1 MSEDIYTK
9 NETFVEDEKAEEILE
24 ELVEDAPEVPETK
37 VEEVAEEL
45 GITATIA
52 EDTTTV
58 EENNV
63 IGSTEKVTKTEPK
76 SSVVS
81 LKSGAIGSG
90 SADRPVKQPKKKPEP
105 KEETVAI
112 HSTRNVT
119 WNEVGKV
126 YRGYNI
132 VSKSA
137 ADKWLTRDHTR
148 LATPEEVAREFGK

>member
-1 MSEDIYTK
+1 MSEDINTN
-9 NETFVEDEKAEEILE
+9 NESVVEDEKAEEILE
-24 ELVEDAPEVPETK
+24 ELLENAPEVPETK

-45 GITATIA
+45 GITASIA
-52 EDTTTV
+52 EDTTAV
-58 EENNV
+58 EENSV
-63 IGSTEKVTKTEPK
+63 IGSTKNVTKEEPK
-76 SSVVS
+76 SSVVN

-90 SADRPVKQPKKKPEP
+90 SADRPAKKSNPKAEP
-105 KEETVAI
+105 KAETVAI

>member
-1 MSEDIYTK
+1 MSEDINTN
-9 NETFVEDEKAEEILE
+9 NEPVVEDNKAEGITEEI
-24 ELVEDAPEVPETK
+24 VETAPVVSETK

-45 GITATIA
+45 GITAAIA

-63 IGSTEKVTKTEPK
+63 IGSTEKITKEDPK
-76 SSVVS
+76 SSIAS
-81 LKSGAIGSG
+81 LKSGAIGSV
-90 SADRPVKQPKKKPEP
+90 SADRPAKKPVKKAEP

-119 WNEVGKV
+119 WNGVGKV

-132 VSKSA
+132 VSKTA

-148 LATPEEVAREFGK
+148 LATPSEVATEFGK

>member
-1 MSEDIYTK
+1 MSENINTN
-9 NETFVEDEKAEEILE
+9 NEPVVEDEEAEGTPE
-24 ELVEDAPEVPETK
+24 ELIETATEVSETK

-45 GITATIA
+45 GISATIA

-63 IGSTEKVTKTEPK
+63 IGSTENITKEELK
-76 SSVVS
+76 SSVVG

-90 SADRPVKQPKKKPEP
+90 SADRPAKKSNPKAEP
-105 KEETVAI
+105 KAETVAI

>member
-1 MSEDIYTK
+1 MSEDISTN
-9 NETFVEDEKAEEILE
+9 NEPVVEDEKAEDTQE
-24 ELVEDAPEVPETK
+24 ELAETAPEVSETK

-63 IGSTEKVTKTEPK
+63 IGSTENITKEAPK
-76 SSVVS
+76 ASVVN

-90 SADRPVKQPKKKPEP
+90 SADRPAKKSAKKDEP

-119 WNEVGKV
+119 WNGVGKV

-132 VSKSA
+132 LSKTA
-137 ADKWLTRDHTR
+137 ADKWLTRDHAR

>member
-1 MSEDIYTK
+1 MSEDIYTR
-9 NETFVEDEKAEEILE
+9 NEPFVEDEKAEESLE
-24 ELVEDAPEVPETK
+24 QSFEVAETK

-45 GITATIA
+45 GITASIA
-52 EDTTTV
+52 EDTTIV

-63 IGSTEKVTKTEPK
+63 IGSTEKITKEETK
-76 SSVVS
+76 SSVAN
-81 LKSGAIGSG
+81 LKSGAIGSVI
-90 SADRPVKQPKKKPEP
+90 ADKPPKPAKKAEP
-105 KEETVAI
+105 KAETVAI

>member
-1 MSEDIYTK
+1 MSEDINTN
-9 NETFVEDEKAEEILE
+9 NEPVVENEKAEDTSEELE
-24 ELVEDAPEVPETK
+24 ETAPEASETK

-45 GITATIA
+45 GIAATVA

-63 IGSTEKVTKTEPK
+63 IGSVQKVTKEEPK
-76 SSVVS
+76 SSIVN

-90 SADRPVKQPKKKPEP
+90 SADRPAKKSNQKAES
-105 KEETVAI
+105 KAETVAI

-132 VSKSA
+132 VSKTAS
-137 ADKWLTRDHTR
+137 DRWLTRDHVR

>member
-9 NETFVEDEKAEEILE
+9 NEPVIEEEIAEESG
-24 ELVEDAPEVPETK
+24 TK

-45 GITATIA
+45 GITASIA

-58 EENNV
+58 DENNV
-63 IGSTEKVTKTEPK
+63 IGSTEAVTKEEPK
-76 SSVVS
+76 SSIVN
-81 LKSGAIGSG
+81 LQSGAIGSG
-90 SADRPVKQPKKKPEP
+90 SADRPAKKSSKKQEP

-119 WNEVGKV
+119 WSEVGKV

-132 VSKSA
+132 VPKSA
-137 ADKWLTRDHTR
+137 AEKWVTRDHIR
-148 LATPEEVAREFGK
+148 LATPEEVAKEFGK